1 MELPINIV
9 NDIINYLSRQ
19 PWREVDSMIKG
30 IIQAQAQEKSAIETK
45 EKELPLVRYLQII
58 KHSFTNPAIV
68 VG

>member
-45 EKELPLVRYLQII
+45 EKELPLV
-58 KHSFTNPAIV
+58 
-68 VG
+68 